1 MDLGVWGMAAMRMGG
16 GTPPLH
22 GSPEASEK
30 PSSAWPF
37 YPDGGD
43 SIVNPEVFQEV
54 SGQPWTSSPGVR
66 VEVGGRQDLT
76 GSLQRCPFTSSP

>member
-1 MDLGVWGMAAMRMGG
+1 MDLVGWVVAATRMRGG
-16 GTPPLH
+16 APPLH

-30 PSSAWPF
+30 LSSAWPF
-37 YPDGGD
+37 YPGGGD

-54 SGQPWTSSPGVR
+54 TGQPWTSSPGVR

-76 GSLQRCPFTSSP
+76 GSQRCPFTSSP